1 MSDNE
6 TVSACDRTA
15 GKPGRALIRVL
26 VVEDQQTLAGALQ
39 VAFGAQPDM
48 DCLGAVGT
56 AEEAVAIAA
65 ASSPDVVL
73 MDIRLPGTDGIE
85 ATRQVKATCPQ
96 VRVLILTADATPA
109 RLAAAA
115 TAGASGFLA
124 KDSPFPAILAAI
136 RAPVA
141 GKILVEQDAM
151 AALIEDLDRVSAPL
165 DSPIPGQA
173 RLTARERQVL
183 ALMGEG
189 LDPQAI
195 AHRLVVSRHTA
206 RGHVKNILM
215 KLGAHSQLEAVVIA
229 TRAGYVPRQSAGP
242 KG

>member
-1 MSDNE
+1 V
-6 TVSACDRTA
+6 T
-15 GKPGRALIRVL
+15 RVL

-39 VAFGAQPDM
+39 IAIDAQPDM
-48 DCLGAVGT
+48 DCVGAVRT
-56 AEEAVAIAA
+56 AEEAVALAV
-65 ASSPDVVL
+65 ASHPDTVL
-73 MDIRLPGTDGIE
+73 MDIRLSGADGIE
-85 ATRQVKATCPQ
+85 ATRQIKAACPR

-115 TAGASGFLA
+115 AVGASGFLA
-124 KDSPFPAILAAI
+124 KDSPFPTVLAAI
-136 RAPVA
+136 RAPID
-141 GKILVEQDAM
+141 GKILVEENTL
-151 AALIEDLDRVSAPL
+151 AALVESLDRASPPL
-165 DSPIPGQA
+165 DSPMPDLA

-195 AHRLVVSRHTA
+195 ARRLVVSRHTA

-229 TRAGYVPRQSAGP
+229 TRAGYLPRRPADP
-242 KG
+242 KAS

>member
-1 MSDNE
+1 M
-6 TVSACDRTA
+6 
-15 GKPGRALIRVL
+15 IRVL

-48 DCLGAVGT
+48 NCVGAVGT
-56 AEEAVAIAA
+56 AEEAVALAA
-65 ASSPDVVL
+65 ATSPDVVL
-73 MDIRLPGTDGIE
+73 MDIRLPGADGIE
-85 ATRQVKATCPQ
+85 ATRQVRAACPQ
-96 VRVLILTADATPA
+96 VRVLILTAEATPA

-115 TAGASGFLA
+115 EAGASGFLA

-136 RAPVA
+136 RAPVD
-141 GKILVEQDAM
+141 GKILVEQDTL
-151 AALIEDLDRVSAPL
+151 AALIEGLDSVSAPL
-165 DSPIPGQA
+165 DGPMPGQA
-173 RLTARERQVL
+173 RLTARELQVL

-215 KLGAHSQLEAVVIA
+215 KLGAHTQLEAVVIA
-229 TRAGYVPRQSAGP
+229 TRAGYLPGLTADP
-242 KG
+242 KAS

>member
-1 MSDNE
+1 M
-6 TVSACDRTA
+6 T
-15 GKPGRALIRVL
+15 RVL
-26 VVEDQQTLAGALQ
+26 VVEDQQTLAGALHI
-39 VAFGAQPDM
+39 AIDAQPDM
-48 DCLGAVGT
+48 DCVGAVPT
-56 AEEAVAIAA
+56 AEDAVALAA

-85 ATRQVKATCPQ
+85 ATRQVKAACPR

-115 TAGASGFLA
+115 AAGASGFLA
-124 KDSPFPAILAAI
+124 KDSPFPDVLAAI
-136 RAPVA
+136 RAPVD
-141 GKILVEQDAM
+141 GKFLVEENTL
-151 AALIEDLDRVSAPL
+151 AALVESLHPASPPSL
-165 DSPIPGQA
+165 DSSMPGLA

-195 AHRLVVSRHTA
+195 ARRLVVSRHTA

-229 TRAGYVPRQSAGP
+229 TRAGYPPRRPADPEAS
-242 KG
+242 

>member
-1 MSDNE
+1 MS
-6 TVSACDRTA
+6 ARDRTT

-48 DCLGAVGT
+48 DCVGAVGT
-56 AEEAVAIAA
+56 AEEAVVTAA
-65 ASSPDVVL
+65 AASPDVVL
-73 MDIRLPGTDGIE
+73 MDIRLPGADGIE
-85 ATRQVKATCPQ
+85 ATRQVKAVCPQ
-96 VRVLILTADATPA
+96 ARVLILTADATPA

-115 TAGASGFLA
+115 AAGASGFLA

-136 RAPVA
+136 RAPVD
-141 GKILVEQDAM
+141 GKILIEQAAM
-151 AALIEDLDRVSAPL
+151 TALVANLDRVSAPQDGL
-165 DSPIPGQA
+165 RPGQA

-183 ALMGEG
+183 TLMGEG

-195 AHRLVVSRHTA
+195 AARLVVSRHTA

-215 KLGAHSQLEAVVIA
+215 KLGAHTQLEAVVIA
-229 TRAGYVPRQSAGP
+229 TRAGYLPRPSADP
-242 KG
+242 EPS

>member
-1 MSDNE
+1 M
-6 TVSACDRTA
+6 T
-15 GKPGRALIRVL
+15 RVL
-26 VVEDQQTLAGALQ
+26 VVEDEQTLAGALQ
-39 VAFGAQPDM
+39 IAIDAQPDM
-48 DCLGAVGT
+48 DCVGAVRT
-56 AEEAVAIAA
+56 AEEAVALAV
-65 ASSPDVVL
+65 ASHPDTVL

-85 ATRQVKATCPQ
+85 ATRQVKAACPR

-115 TAGASGFLA
+115 AAGASGFLA
-124 KDSPFPAILAAI
+124 KDSPFPDVLAAI
-136 RAPVA
+136 RAPVD
-141 GKILVEQDAM
+141 GKMLVEQDTL
-151 AALIEDLDRVSAPL
+151 AALVQSLHRASPPL
-165 DSPIPGQA
+165 DSPMPELA

-195 AHRLVVSRHTA
+195 ARRLVVSRHTA

-229 TRAGYVPRQSAGP
+229 TRAGYLPGRPADP
-242 KG
+242 KAS

>member
-1 MSDNE
+1 M
-6 TVSACDRTA
+6 
-15 GKPGRALIRVL
+15 IRVL

-39 VAFGAQPDM
+39 IAIGAQPDM
-48 DCLGAVGT
+48 DCVGAVGT
-56 AEEAVAIAA
+56 AEEAVALAA

-73 MDIRLPGTDGIE
+73 MDIRLPGADGIE
-85 ATRQVKATCPQ
+85 ATRQVKATCPR

-115 TAGASGFLA
+115 AAGASGFLA

-136 RAPVA
+136 RTPVD
-141 GKILVEQDAM
+141 GTILVEQNTM
-151 AALIEDLDRVSAPL
+151 AALIGSLDHVRAPL
-165 DSPIPGQA
+165 ENPMLGQA

-206 RGHVKNILM
+206 RGHVKNIMM
-215 KLGAHSQLEAVVIA
+215 KLGAHTQLEAVVIA
-229 TRAGYVPRQSAGP
+229 TRAGYMPRLPTDP
-242 KG
+242 KAS

>member
-1 MSDNE
+1 
-6 TVSACDRTA
+6 V
-15 GKPGRALIRVL
+15 IRVL

-48 DCLGAVGT
+48 DCVGAAGT
-56 AEEAVAIAA
+56 AEEAVAMAA
-65 ASSPDVVL
+65 ATNPDVVL
-73 MDIRLPGTDGIE
+73 MDIRLPGADGIE
-85 ATRQVKATCPQ
+85 ATRQVKAAYPQ

-115 TAGASGFLA
+115 AAGASGFLA
-124 KDSPFPAILAAI
+124 KDSLFPAILAAV
-136 RAPVA
+136 RAPVD
-141 GKILVEQDAM
+141 GKILVEQDTM
-151 AALIEDLDRVSAPL
+151 AALIEGLDRVGAPK
-165 DSPIPGQA
+165 DSPRPGQA
-173 RLTARERQVL
+173 RLTTRERQVL

-195 AHRLVVSRHTA
+195 AQRLVVSRHTA

-229 TRAGYVPRQSAGP
+229 ARAGYLPRLPADP
-242 KG
+242 KAS

>member
-1 MSDNE
+1 V
-6 TVSACDRTA
+6 T
-15 GKPGRALIRVL
+15 RVL

-39 VAFGAQPDM
+39 IAIDAQPDM
-48 DCLGAVGT
+48 DCVGAVPT
-56 AEEAVAIAA
+56 AEEAVALAIA
-65 ASSPDVVL
+65 SHPDTVL

-85 ATRQVKATCPQ
+85 ATRQVKAACPQ

-115 TAGASGFLA
+115 AAGASGFLA
-124 KDSPFPAILAAI
+124 KDSPFPDVLAAI
-136 RAPVA
+136 RAPVD
-141 GKILVEQDAM
+141 GKILVEGNTLT
-151 AALIEDLDRVSAPL
+151 ALIESLDRACPPVDGPVP
-165 DSPIPGQA
+165 DRA
-173 RLTARERQVL
+173 RLTVRERQVL

-195 AHRLVVSRHTA
+195 ARRLVVSRHTA

-229 TRAGYVPRQSAGP
+229 TRAGYLPRRSADP
-242 KG
+242 KAG

>member
-1 MSDNE
+1 
-6 TVSACDRTA
+6 V
-15 GKPGRALIRVL
+15 IRVL
-26 VVEDQQTLAGALQ
+26 VVEDQQALAGALQ
-39 VAFGAQPDM
+39 IAFSAQPDM
-48 DCLGAVGT
+48 DCVGAVGT
-56 AEEAVAIAA
+56 AGEAVAMAA
-65 ASSPDVVL
+65 ATSPDVVL
-73 MDIRLPGTDGIE
+73 MDIRLPGADGIE
-85 ATRQVKATCPQ
+85 ATRQVKAACPQ

-115 TAGASGFLA
+115 AADASGFLA

-136 RAPVA
+136 RAPIA
-141 GKILVEQDAM
+141 GKILVEQDTM
-151 AALIEDLDRVSAPL
+151 TALIEGLDRASAPE
-165 DSPIPGQA
+165 DRPMPGNA

-215 KLGAHSQLEAVVIA
+215 KLGAHTQLEAVVIA
-229 TRAGYVPRQSAGP
+229 TRAGYLPGQPTGPFAGT
-242 KG
+242 

>member
-1 MSDNE
+1 MTGLPES
-6 TVSACDRTA
+6 
-15 GKPGRALIRVL
+15 RAAVIRVM

-39 VAFGAQPDM
+39 VAFGVQPDM
-48 DCLGAVGT
+48 DCVGAVGT
-56 AEEAVAIAA
+56 AGEAVALAA

-73 MDIRLPGTDGIE
+73 MDICLPGADGIE
-85 ATRQVKATCPQ
+85 ATRQVKAVCPQ

-115 TAGASGFLA
+115 AAGASGFLA

-136 RAPVA
+136 RTPVD
-141 GKILVEQDAM
+141 GKILVEQTTL
-151 AALIEDLDRVSAPL
+151 AALIESLDRVSAPL
-165 DSPIPGQA
+165 DSPMSGEA

-189 LDPQAI
+189 FDPQAI
-195 AHRLVVSRHTA
+195 AQRLVVSRHTA

-229 TRAGYVPRQSAGP
+229 TRAGYLPKLPTGP
-242 KG
+242 KAS

>member
-1 MSDNE
+1 M
-6 TVSACDRTA
+6 
-15 GKPGRALIRVL
+15 IRVL

-39 VAFGAQPDM
+39 IAIGAQPDM
-48 DCLGAVGT
+48 DCVGAVGT
-56 AEEAVAIAA
+56 AEEAVALAA

-73 MDIRLPGTDGIE
+73 MDIRLPGADGIE
-85 ATRQVKATCPQ
+85 ATRQVKATCPR

-115 TAGASGFLA
+115 AAGASGFLA

-136 RAPVA
+136 RTPVE
-141 GKILVEQDAM
+141 GTILVEQNTM
-151 AALIEDLDRVSAPL
+151 AALIGSLDHVRAPL
-165 DSPIPGQA
+165 ENPMLGQA

-206 RGHVKNILM
+206 RGHVKNIMM
-215 KLGAHSQLEAVVIA
+215 KLGAHTQLEAVVIA
-229 TRAGYVPRQSAGP
+229 TRAGYMPRLPTDP
-242 KG
+242 KAS

>member
-1 MSDNE
+1 M
-6 TVSACDRTA
+6 
-15 GKPGRALIRVL
+15 IRVL
-26 VVEDQQTLAGALQ
+26 VVEDQRTLAGALQ

-48 DCLGAVGT
+48 DCVGAVRT
-56 AEEAVAIAA
+56 AEEAVALAV

-73 MDIRLPGTDGIE
+73 MDIRLPGAAGIE
-85 ATRQVKATCPQ
+85 ATRRVKAACPQ

-115 TAGASGFLA
+115 DAGASGFLA

-136 RAPVA
+136 RAPVD
-141 GKILVEQDAM
+141 GKILVEQDTM
-151 AALIEDLDRVSAPL
+151 AALIGSLDRVSVPQ
-165 DSPIPGQA
+165 DSPMPGQA

-189 LDPQAI
+189 LDPRAI

-206 RGHVKNILM
+206 RGHVKNILV
-215 KLGAHSQLEAVVIA
+215 KLGAHTQLEAVVIA
-229 TRAGYVPRQSAGP
+229 TREGYLPRLPADP
-242 KG
+242 KAS

>member
-1 MSDNE
+1 M
-6 TVSACDRTA
+6 
-15 GKPGRALIRVL
+15 IRVL
-26 VVEDQQTLAGALQ
+26 VVEDQLTLAGALR
-39 VAFGAQPDM
+39 VAIGAQPDM
-48 DCLGAVGT
+48 DCVGAVGT
-56 AEEAVAIAA
+56 AEEAVALAV

-85 ATRQVKATCPQ
+85 ATRQVKAACPQ

-115 TAGASGFLA
+115 AAGASGFLA
-124 KDSPFPAILAAI
+124 KDSAFPAVLAAI
-136 RAPVA
+136 RAPVD
-141 GKILVEQDAM
+141 GKILVEGNTL
-151 AALIEDLDRVSAPL
+151 AALVESLDRSRQPAHGPV
-165 DSPIPGQA
+165 PGWA
-173 RLTARERQVL
+173 GLTAREQEVL

-195 AHRLVVSRHTA
+195 AQRLVLSRHTA

-229 TRAGYVPRQSAGP
+229 TRAGYMPSLPSAP
-242 KG
+242 KVG

>member
-1 MSDNE
+1 
-6 TVSACDRTA
+6 V
-15 GKPGRALIRVL
+15 IRVL

-39 VAFGAQPDM
+39 IAIGAQPDM
-48 DCLGAVGT
+48 DCVGAVGT
-56 AEEAVAIAA
+56 AEEAVALAA

-73 MDIRLPGTDGIE
+73 MDIRLPGADGIE
-85 ATRQVKATCPQ
+85 ATRQVKATCPR

-115 TAGASGFLA
+115 AAGASGFLA

-136 RAPVA
+136 RTPVE
-141 GKILVEQDAM
+141 GTILVEQNTM
-151 AALIEDLDRVSAPL
+151 AALIGSLDHVRAPL
-165 DSPIPGQA
+165 ENPMLGQA

-206 RGHVKNILM
+206 RGHVKNIMM
-215 KLGAHSQLEAVVIA
+215 KLGAHTQLEAVVIA
-229 TRAGYVPRQSAGP
+229 TRAGYMPRLPTDP
-242 KG
+242 KAS